1 MPTPSSRTPV
11 RVARGTYSNL
21 NSSVADIQ
29 EGEICYATDQNKLY
43 VKEGTSLES
52 TQADV
57 TSKAPIASPTFTGT
71 PAGPTASTSTNT
83 TQLATTAFVQQEITA
98 NAGPGLDDENLWTKG
113 QRGEITT
120 LTNSSGTVNIDFD
133 ASNNFY
139 LSLGALVSNI
149 TFSNITLVNL
159 EASLS
164 TRPALI
170 PLVAGLVLPSFLAAP
185 LQPLRKLLANMTVSI
200 TRFMTLATYI
210 WFGRVITDGST
221 TK

>member
-1 MPTPSSRTPV
+1 MPTPSSRTPI

-21 NSSVADIQ
+21 NSSVSDIQ

-43 VKEGTSLES
+43 VKEGSSLES

-57 TSKAPIASPTFTGT
+57 SAKANIASPTFTGT

-98 NAGPGLDDENLWTKG
+98 NAGPGLDDENTWTKG

-120 LTNSSGTVNIDFD
+120 LTNSSGTVVVDFD

-139 LSLGALVSNI
+139 LSLGANVTTI
-149 TFSNITLVNL
+149 TFSNIT
-159 EASLS
+159 
-164 TRPALI
+164 
-170 PLVAGLVLPSFLAAP
+170 AGQSGSIFINQTGTYTVGGWPGTAKFSGGTAP
-185 LQPLRKLLANMTVSI
+185 TI
-200 TRFMTLATYI
+200 TATAGKYDRI
-210 WFGRVITDGST
+210 DYAVYDGSNVHLVWT
-221 TK
+221 GNY

>member
-43 VKEGTSLES
+43 VKEGSSLES

-57 TSKAPIASPTFTGT
+57 SSKAPIASPTFTGT
-71 PAGPTASTSTNT
+71 PSGPTASTSTNT

-139 LSLGALVSNI
+139 LSLGAVVNNI
-149 TFSNITLVNL
+149 TFSNITAGQSGSIFINQTGTYTLGGWPSTAKFSGGTAPTITATAGKYDRIDYAIYDASNVHLVWTGN
-159 EASLS
+159 
-164 TRPALI
+164 
-170 PLVAGLVLPSFLAAP
+170 
-185 LQPLRKLLANMTVSI
+185 
-200 TRFMTLATYI
+200 Y
-210 WFGRVITDGST
+210 
-221 TK
+221 

>member
-43 VKEGTSLES
+43 VKEGSSLES

-57 TSKAPIASPTFTGT
+57 SSKAPIASPTFTGT
-71 PAGPTASTSTNT
+71 PAGPTASTRTNT

-139 LSLGALVSNI
+139 LSLVQSLIIYLLNI
-149 TFSNITLVNL
+149 TAGQSGSIFINQTGTHTVGGWPGTAKFSGSNPPTIAATAGKYDRIDYAIYDASNVHLVWTGN
-159 EASLS
+159 
-164 TRPALI
+164 
-170 PLVAGLVLPSFLAAP
+170 
-185 LQPLRKLLANMTVSI
+185 
-200 TRFMTLATYI
+200 Y
-210 WFGRVITDGST
+210 
-221 TK
+221 

>member
-21 NSSVADIQ
+21 NSSVTDIQ

-43 VKEGTSLES
+43 VKEGSSLES

-57 TSKAPIASPTFTGT
+57 SAKANIASPTFTGT

-98 NAGPGLDDENLWTKG
+98 NAGPGLDDENTWTKG

-120 LTNSSGTVNIDFD
+120 LTNSSGTVAVDFD

-139 LSLGALVSNI
+139 LSLGANVTTI
-149 TFSNITLVNL
+149 TFSNIT
-159 EASLS
+159 
-164 TRPALI
+164 
-170 PLVAGLVLPSFLAAP
+170 AGQSGSIFINQTGTYTVGGWPGTAKFSGGTAP
-185 LQPLRKLLANMTVSI
+185 TI
-200 TRFMTLATYI
+200 TATAGKYDRI
-210 WFGRVITDGST
+210 DYAVYDGSNVHLVWT
-221 TK
+221 GNY

>member
-21 NSSVADIQ
+21 NSSVTDIQ

-43 VKEGTSLES
+43 VKEGSSLES

-57 TSKAPIASPTFTGT
+57 AAKANIASPTFTGT
-71 PAGPTASTSTNT
+71 PAGPTASTSTST

-98 NAGPGLDDENLWTKG
+98 NAGPGLDAENTWTKG

-120 LTNSSGTVNIDFD
+120 LTNSSGTVAVDFD

-139 LSLGALVSNI
+139 LSLGANVTTI
-149 TFSNITLVNL
+149 TFSNIT
-159 EASLS
+159 
-164 TRPALI
+164 
-170 PLVAGLVLPSFLAAP
+170 AGQSGSIFINQTGTYTVGGWPGTAKFSGGTAP
-185 LQPLRKLLANMTVSI
+185 TI
-200 TRFMTLATYI
+200 TATAGKYDRI
-210 WFGRVITDGST
+210 DYAVYDGSNVHLVWT
-221 TK
+221 GNY

>member
-43 VKEGTSLES
+43 VKEGSSLES

-57 TSKAPIASPTFTGT
+57 AAKANIASPTFTGT

-98 NAGPGLDDENLWTKG
+98 NAGPGLDDENTWTKG

-120 LTNSSGTVNIDFD
+120 LTNSSGTVAVDFD

-139 LSLGALVSNI
+139 LSLGANVTTI
-149 TFSNITLVNL
+149 TFSNIT
-159 EASLS
+159 
-164 TRPALI
+164 
-170 PLVAGLVLPSFLAAP
+170 AGQSGSIFINQTGTYTVGGWPGTAKFSGGTAP
-185 LQPLRKLLANMTVSI
+185 TI
-200 TRFMTLATYI
+200 TATAGKYDRI
-210 WFGRVITDGST
+210 DYAVYDGSNVHLVWT
-221 TK
+221 GNY

>member
-21 NSSVADIQ
+21 NSSVTDIQ

-43 VKEGTSLES
+43 VKEGSSLES

-57 TSKAPIASPTFTGT
+57 AAKANLASPTFTGT
-71 PAGPTASTSTNT
+71 PAGPTASTSTST

-98 NAGPGLDDENLWTKG
+98 NAGPGLDDENTWTKG

-120 LTNSSGTVNIDFD
+120 LTNSSGTVAVDFD

-139 LSLGALVSNI
+139 LSLGANVTTI
-149 TFSNITLVNL
+149 TFSNIT
-159 EASLS
+159 
-164 TRPALI
+164 
-170 PLVAGLVLPSFLAAP
+170 AGQSGSIFINQTGTYTVGGWPGTAKFSGGTAP
-185 LQPLRKLLANMTVSI
+185 TI
-200 TRFMTLATYI
+200 TATAGKYDRI
-210 WFGRVITDGST
+210 DYAVYDGSNVHLVWT
-221 TK
+221 GNY